1 MPAGAYDF
9 RVGSLCCTVLSDGYV
24 SYPSPWLFPNAD
36 PQELAAALKARR
48 LPRERVLSP
57 YACLLIETGRHVILV
72 DTGGGEGLTTTG
84 AIGARLEMA
93 GIRRRDV
100 TTVVLTHGHPDHIG
114 GAVDGRGR
122 PAFPN
127 ARYIIA
133 EAEVDFWNAP
143 RRDRGDLKLP
153 TKVAAELGRTA
164 RDCLMILRHQLEP
177 IDREC
182 EIAPGLIALPAY
194 GHTPGHLAL
203 LLASGTDRMVNLGD
217 AAVHPLHLEH
227 PHWHNGFDHAAG
239 QAVATRRDLID
250 RAIRER
256 MHVMAF
262 HFPFPSVGRVE
273 PLASGGW
280 EWIPGW

>member
-143 RRDRGDLKLP
+143 RRDRGDSKLP
-153 TKVAAELGRTA
+153 TEVAAELGRTA

>member
-1 MPAGAYDF
+1 
-9 RVGSLCCTVLSDGYV
+9 
-24 SYPSPWLFPNAD
+24 
-36 PQELAAALKARR
+36 
-48 LPRERVLSP
+48 
-57 YACLLIETGRHVILV
+57 
-72 DTGGGEGLTTTG
+72 
-84 AIGARLEMA
+84 
-93 GIRRRDV
+93 
-100 TTVVLTHGHPDHIG
+100 
-114 GAVDGRGR
+114 
-122 PAFPN
+122 
-127 ARYIIA
+127 
-133 EAEVDFWNAP
+133 
-143 RRDRGDLKLP
+143 
-153 TKVAAELGRTA
+153 LGRTA

-250 RAIRER
+250 RAVRER